1 MIIIISDSTP
11 ILISNEHALNTG
23 IKQLLN
29 MTGTWGLILFEVDW
43 DDEFLQKKKK
53 REKKREIEMSLSK
66 LLLLKEL
73 I

>member
-53 REKKREIEMSLSK
+53 KREKKRPPPDIICSSCP
-66 LLLLKEL
+66 
-73 I
+73 

>member
-53 REKKREIEMSLSK
+53 REKKRPPPDIICSSCP
-66 LLLLKEL
+66 
-73 I
+73 